1 MAEARGSTSDLP
13 HVRLFDRLLA
23 CWESAVTRRA
33 SAWLLVA
40 AFFLSIVS
48 IELSRLGLLPTLFG
62 KPLPTNHL
70 AAISWVFT
78 ILLIIEVLDLIF
90 GLAESVANA
99 LGKQLEIFSLIL
111 LRKAFDELPQLPE
124 PIAVRGQF
132 DAVLTMGA
140 EVAGALV
147 IFALLVPYYR
157 IQRHQP
163 ISTNEDDVRRFA
175 GLKKAVCLFLLAAFA
190 VTGAFFGIGTLSV
203 TDPDSQLSLDFFEVF
218 YTVLVFA
225 DVLIVLSSMTVTREY
240 RVVFRNFSFAAVTV
254 FLRLALSAEAYLNSI
269 LGVATALFAL
279 AAAYVYAYSANEPRD
294 AAP

>member
-1 MAEARGSTSDLP
+1 MSDAPTHAPTPL
-13 HVRLFDRLLA
+13 HARLFDGLLER
-23 CWESAVTRRA
+23 WESPTARRA
-33 SAWLLVA
+33 SAWVLVG
-40 AFFLSIVS
+40 AFFVS
-48 IELSRLGLLPTLFG
+48 ILCIELARLGVLPRLFG
-62 KPLPTNHL
+62 QPLPTNHL

-90 GLAESVANA
+90 GLAASVANA

-111 LRKAFDELPQLPE
+111 LRKAFDELPHLPE
-124 PIAVRGQF
+124 PIAVRGQL

-140 EVAGALV
+140 ELAGALV

-163 ISTNEDDVRRFA
+163 ISTNADDVRRFA
-175 GLKKAVCLFLLAAFA
+175 SLKKLVCLFLLGAFLL
-190 VTGAFFGIGTLSV
+190 TGAFFGIGTLTVSK
-203 TDPDSQLSLDFFEVF
+203 PGEQLSLDFFEVF

-225 DVLIVLSSMTVTREY
+225 DVLIVLASMTVTREY
-240 RVVFRNFSFAAVTV
+240 RIVFRNFSFAAVTV

-279 AAAYVYAYSANEPRD
+279 AAAFVHAYSAGEPRD
-294 AAP
+294 AGA